1 VEAGKQKR
9 SSDYGGSTLEY
20 EAVVLIADGTVDQE
34 NDSISIE
41 NVSFTNPVRVVKDF
55 GIKRPIGKAV
65 LSVKGKTLVAKI
77 SIPFADEMNHG
88 PFKDYI
94 PSIGGGC
101 DPVKPDGNK
110 VRTITNL
117 RIYEIALTEKP
128 NSDPRIKSL
137 VEQFRTQRV
146 ESR

>member
-1 VEAGKQKR
+1 M
-9 SSDYGGSTLEY
+9 EY
-20 EAVVLIADGTVDQE
+20 EAVVLIADGTVDQD

-55 GIKRPIGKAV
+55 DISKSIGVAA
-65 LSVKGKTLVAKI
+65 LSVEGNTVRAKI
-77 SIPFADEMNHG
+77 TIPDSTDPTGEALW
-88 PFKDYI
+88 YI
-94 PSIGGGC
+94 PAIGGGC
-101 DPVKPDGNK
+101 DPVKPDGDK
-110 VRTITNL
+110 IRTITHL
-117 RIYEIALTEKP
+117 CIYEIALTEKP

>member
-1 VEAGKQKR
+1 M
-9 SSDYGGSTLEY
+9 EY
-20 EAVVLIADGTVDQE
+20 EAVVLIADGTVDQD

-55 GIKRPIGKAV
+55 DISKPIGKAV
-65 LSVKGKTLVAKI
+65 LSVDGNTVRAKI
-77 SIPFADEMNHG
+77 TIPDSTDPTGEAFW
-88 PFKDYI
+88 YI
-94 PSIGGGC
+94 PAIGGGC

-117 RIYEIALTEKP
+117 RLTAISLSMEP
-128 NSDPRIKSL
+128 NSDPRIKPL
-137 VEQFRTQRV
+137 GEQFRTQRV

>member
-1 VEAGKQKR
+1 V
-9 SSDYGGSTLEY
+9 EY
-20 EAVVLIADGTVDQE
+20 EAVVLIADGTVDQD

-55 GIKRPIGKAV
+55 DIKQPNGKIGEAV
-65 LSVKGKTLVAKI
+65 LSVHGNTIKAKI
-77 SIPFADEMNHG
+77 SIPFRVEAEHG
-88 PFKDYI
+88 SFKGYI
-94 PSIGGGC
+94 PSIGGVC

-110 VRTITNL
+110 IRTITNL
-117 RIYEIALTEKP
+117 RLTEISLSMKP
-128 NSDPRIKSL
+128 NSDPRIKPL